1 MSPGEG
7 WEGSHVEGLVE
18 AVVGGVLVVVMVDA
32 ALSLC
37 PIHIL
42 SSPDSKLQ
50 EELQALKETF
60 SNFTVNMEAEV
71 KGLRAQ
77 GEGALG

>member
-1 MSPGEG
+1 MSPGVG

-18 AVVGGVLVVVMVDA
+18 AVVRGVLVVVMVDA

-37 PIHIL
+37 PIHTL

-60 SNFTVNMEAEV
+60 RNFTMNTEAEV
-71 KGLRAQ
+71 KDLRAQ
-77 GEGALG
+77 GEGGLG

>member
-1 MSPGEG
+1 MG

-37 PIHIL
+37 PIYTL

-50 EELQALKETF
+50 EELRALKETF
-60 SNFTVNMEAEV
+60 SNFTVNTEAEV
-71 KGLRAQ
+71 KDLRAQ
-77 GEGALG
+77 GKGGLG

>member
-1 MSPGEG
+1 M
-7 WEGSHVEGLVE
+7 E